1 MKGFYSALVL
11 AAAFIMCAA
20 AVSCSRQADQAAAVR
35 LAYLQ
40 SDLHHLP
47 AFVALE
53 KGYFKQE
60 GIDVKVA
67 GVFKAGPEEM
77 SAFAAQELDI
87 GYVGQAPATAA
98 FLNGGADIQFIA
110 QVNLE
115 GSSIVAAAASGCT
128 SVTDLSGKMIA
139 IPGHATMQDYL
150 LRKSVKKNDM
160 PFEAVR
166 TIVLKPPEMLQAL
179 SQKQIDAFIAWEP
192 YPAQAVRAGYG
203 ELLISSGEIAENHP
217 CCVLIA
223 DAGFCRKHPE
233 IIKKVRSA
241 HRRSC
246 EFIAAQQAE
255 AIEIGVK
262 YTGMDRETVATAI
275 SRIKYI
281 PEIDKSKGSEF
292 VDYLKELRYIKPRKA
307 AKPLSDIY
315 YE

>member
-1 MKGFYSALVL
+1 MKGFCKVLIL
-11 AAAFIMCAA
+11 AAGVIMCS
-20 AVSCSRQADQAAAVR
+20 AVSCSRQGDQGAAVR

-40 SDLHHLP
+40 NDLHHLP

-53 KGYFKQE
+53 KGYFRQE
-60 GIDVKVA
+60 GIDVKIA

-77 SAFAAQELDI
+77 SAFIAKELDI

-98 FLNGGADIQFIA
+98 FLNGGADIKFIS

-115 GSSIVAAAASGCT
+115 GSSIVVGKESGYKSIT
-128 SVTDLSGKMIA
+128 GLSGKMVA

-150 LRKSVKKNDM
+150 LQKAVKKNEM

-166 TIVLKPPEMLQAL
+166 TMVLKPPEMIQAL

-203 ELLISSGEIAENHP
+203 SLLISSGEIAENHP

-223 DAGFCRKHPE
+223 DAGFCRKYPD
-233 IIKKVRSA
+233 IIKKVQAA

-246 EFIAAQQAE
+246 EFIAEQQEE
-255 AIEIGVK
+255 AIEIGAK
-262 YTGMDRETVATAI
+262 YTGVDRDTVAAAI
-275 SRIKYI
+275 SRIKYV
-281 PEIDKSKGSEF
+281 PEIDRSKGREF
-292 VDYLKELRYIKPRKA
+292 VDFLKGLGYIKPQNADKQ
-307 AKPLSDIY
+307 LSDIY